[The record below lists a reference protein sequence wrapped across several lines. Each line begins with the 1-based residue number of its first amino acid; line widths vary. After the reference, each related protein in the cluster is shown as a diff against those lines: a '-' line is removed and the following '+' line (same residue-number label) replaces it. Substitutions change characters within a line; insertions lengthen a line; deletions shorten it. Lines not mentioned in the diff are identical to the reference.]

1 MASSCKGVSDPP
13 NYESRYSVMDEDFSL
28 SLHILD
34 KNRKGTVCKGSV
46 SASSTSSY
54 LVLMKKD
61 ERKKEEKESEE
72 YRPDWAFRR
81 IMERLVGKVL
91 EQSEGT
97 IASLSE
103 EVS

>member
-1 MASSCKGVSDPP
+1 
-13 NYESRYSVMDEDFSL
+13 
-28 SLHILD
+28 
-34 KNRKGTVCKGSV
+34 
-46 SASSTSSY
+46 
-54 LVLMKKD
+54 MK